1 MIMAET
7 QTNLKVDFTGGML
20 FLGIFLLIIYF
31 WGEPDLH
38 DAIIY
43 HLMGPQAMQVES
55 GTPS

>member
-1 MIMAET
+1 MAET

-43 HLMGPQAMQVES
+43 NLMGPQAAQMEPNS
-55 GTPS
+55 P